1 MEGMAIE
8 RRDSL
13 KNLAQLQER
22 MNRIFED
29 SLSLLRTGEGKELF
43 ALGSWVPPVDICETE
58 DAIVLTAELPGM
70 KRDDVSVEIKD
81 NTLTIKG
88 ERKFERESEEKNYS
102 RIERSYGT
110 FQRVF
115 TLPHLIRPD
124 KIKARY
130 ENGILEITLPKEG
143 ESRTK
148 HIKVKVE

>member
-1 MEGMAIE
+1 MAVD
-8 RRDSL
+8 RRNPL
-13 KNLAQLQER
+13 KDLAQLQER

-43 ALGSWVPPVDICETE
+43 ALGSWVPPVDIYETE
-58 DAIVLTAELPGM
+58 ETIVLSAELPGM
-70 KRDDVSVEIKD
+70 KKEDMSVEIKD

-88 ERKFERESEEKNYS
+88 ERKFERENEAKNYS

-115 TLPHLIRPD
+115 TLPHLVQQD
-124 KIKARY
+124 KVKARY
-130 ENGILEITLPKEG
+130 ENGILEIVLSKAEEG
-143 ESRTK
+143 KTK

>member
-1 MEGMAIE
+1 MAGD
-8 RRDSL
+8 RRDPL
-13 KNLAQLQER
+13 KDLAQLQDK

-29 SLSLLRTGEGKELF
+29 SFSLLRTGEGKELF
-43 ALGSWVPPVDICETE
+43 ALGSWVPPVDIYETE
-58 DAIVLTAELPGM
+58 DTIVLSAELPGM
-70 KRDDVSVEIKD
+70 KKEDMSVEIKD

-88 ERKFERESEEKNYS
+88 ERKFEHESEAKNYS

-115 TLPHLIRPD
+115 TLAHLVQQD

-130 ENGILEITLPKEG
+130 ENGILEIILPKAE
-143 ESRTK
+143 ESKTR